1 MSLFNVF
8 NVAGSALNAQTVRL
22 NVTASNLANAN
33 TASSTPEGT
42 YHARHPVFSTL
53 VNDSLDGREATG
65 VRVVDILESKAAPIE
80 QYQPDNPL
88 ANDKGYVYFPKVNG
102 IEELANMI
110 SASRTYQSNVEVMN
124 TSKQMLLRTIN
135 IGQ

>member
-8 NVAGSALNAQTVRL
+8 DVAGSALNAQSVRL
-22 NVTASNLANAN
+22 NVTASNLANAGTVSG
-33 TASSTPEGT
+33 TAEGA
-42 YHARHPVFSTL
+42 YRARHPVFSTL
-53 VNDSLDGREATG
+53 INDSLDGREATG
-65 VRVVDILESKAAPIE
+65 VQVLDILESKAPPVE
-80 QYQPDNPL
+80 QYEPDNPL
-88 ANDKGYVYFPKVNG
+88 ANDKGYVYLPNVNG

>member
-8 NVAGSALNAQTVRL
+8 DVAGSALNAQTVRL
-22 NVTASNLANAN
+22 NVTASNLANAGTVSG
-33 TASSTPEGT
+33 TAEGT
-42 YHARHPVFSTL
+42 YRSRHPVFSTL
-53 VNDSLDGREATG
+53 LNDTLDGRESAG
-65 VRVVDILESKAAPIE
+65 VQVLDVLTSDAPPVE
-80 QYQPDNPL
+80 QYQPDHPL
-88 ANDKGYVYFPKVNG
+88 ADDRGYVFLPNVNG

-110 SASRTYQSNVEVMN
+110 SASRTYQSNIEVMN